1 MHSALRGVDVV
12 GKGENHLT
20 VAVGVLHGHLGHGVL
35 LFPHHVDDVLVDGGL
50 VLVDELHKG
59 ADSALVVHL
68 LPLLLALPLIGHDD
82 ADAAVEEGLLPH
94 PGVEGLIVV
103 HQVIEHL
110 RVRLEGDGG
119 AGAVGGPHHGHGLR
133 HLAPAELHLVDLAIL
148 MNLNPQPF
156 RQGVDHAG
164 AHAVEAAGD
173 LITAAAELA
182 AGVEDGIYHLQGGLA
197 GLGLDVHR
205 DAAAV
210 VGDGDGVA
218 VVNGDPDLGT
228 VAGQGLVNGVV
239 HDLIDQVVEAAGG
252 GRADIHTR
260 PLPHRLQ
267 ALQDLDLRR
276 VVFTAERGAVFQ

>member
-1 MHSALRGVDVV
+1 
-12 GKGENHLT
+12 
-20 VAVGVLHGHLGHGVL
+20 
-35 LFPHHVDDVLVDGGL
+35 
-50 VLVDELHKG
+50 
-59 ADSALVVHL
+59 
-68 LPLLLALPLIGHDD
+68 
-82 ADAAVEEGLLPH
+82 
-94 PGVEGLIVV
+94 
-103 HQVIEHL
+103 
-110 RVRLEGDGG
+110 
-119 AGAVGGPHHGHGLR
+119 
-133 HLAPAELHLVDLAIL
+133 

-156 RQGVDHAG
+156 RQGVDHTG

-228 VAGQGLVNGVV
+228 VAGQSFVNGVV
-239 HDLIDQVVEAAGG
+239 HDLIDQVVEAAGRG
-252 GRADIHTR
+252 GADIHAR
-260 PLPHRLQ
+260 PLPYRLQ

-276 VVFTAERGAVFQ
+276 VVFTAERSAVFQ